1 MIDASRRAIVSFGT
15 FEVDL
20 GAGEIRKAGLRV
32 RLQVQPFRVLAALL
46 SKPGEV
52 VTREQLQHE
61 VWGDNTTIDFER
73 GIASAINKIR
83 DALGDS
89 AENPRFIETLAKRG
103 YRFIAPVVVEESQ
116 PPVQKLDAADVVSG
130 APPAVVQ
137 HA

>member
-1 MIDASRRAIVSFGT
+1 MIDASRRAIVCFGT

-46 SKPGEV
+46 AKPGEV

-61 VWGDNTTIDFER
+61 IWGDNTTVDFER

-89 AENPRFIETLAKRG
+89 AESPLYIETLSKRG
-103 YRFIAPVVVEESQ
+103 YRFIAPVVFEEPQ
-116 PPVQKLDAADVVSG
+116 PHAAKPDAVTAAHVDTG
-130 APPAVVQ
+130 T
-137 HA
+137 